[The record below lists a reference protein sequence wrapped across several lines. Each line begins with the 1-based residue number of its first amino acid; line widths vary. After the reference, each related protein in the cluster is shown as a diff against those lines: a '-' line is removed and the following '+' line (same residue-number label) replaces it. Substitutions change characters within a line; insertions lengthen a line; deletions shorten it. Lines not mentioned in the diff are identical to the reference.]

1 MASETLIGRD
11 QTPIPG
17 YLNESA
23 GKGKPSVV
31 VIHEWWGV
39 NAQMRDVVDRLSKE
53 AFVAF
58 APDLFHGKI
67 ATDSASAE
75 RLAESLDWTE
85 AKGTF
90 KRVVAALTT
99 RDLQTQVGVM
109 GYCLGGSLALAAA
122 ATLPTLRACV
132 AFYGIPSDE
141 KADVSKI
148 RAAAMGHYASDDDSC
163 PPERVDRLEKKLKAA
178 GVSAQIYRYD
188 AQHAFCNDRRPE
200 VYSQQ
205 NAQLAWTRTVEFLKR
220 TLS

>member
-1 MASETLIGRD
+1 MAGETLIGKD
-11 QTPIPG
+11 QTRIPG

-23 GKGKPSVV
+23 GQGKPSLL
-31 VIHEWWGV
+31 VISEWWGV
-39 NAQMRDVVDRLSKE
+39 NAQMRGVVDRLAAE
-53 AFVAF
+53 GFVAF

-67 ATDSASAE
+67 ATDAASAE
-75 RLAESLDWTE
+75 SMAGSLDWTE
-85 AKGTF
+85 AKTSF
-90 KRVVAALTT
+90 KRAVAALTA
-99 RDLQTQVGVM
+99 RDPQTQIGVI

-148 RAAAMGHYASDDDSC
+148 RAAVMGHYASDDDWCS
-163 PPERVDRLEKKLKAA
+163 PERVDRLEKRLKAA

-188 AQHAFCNDRRPE
+188 AQHAFCNERRPE